1 MPGRMQ
7 NDLPLSPALRVR
19 VRLGGAVGVAE
30 PQAAAAGGA
39 VEGAVEGAVLPDG
52 PLAAEPGLLLPAG
65 GGQGR
70 HPDDRGGEKRD
81 AAHAYLPV
89 TAGNSGGQFWMNP
102 ARLRRPATR
111 FRSGRDGLG

>member
-39 VEGAVEGAVLPDG
+39 VEGAGLLDG
-52 PLAAEPGLLLPAG
+52 PLAAGPACCP
-65 GGQGR
+65 Q
-70 HPDDRGGEKRD
+70 
-81 AAHAYLPV
+81 AAARADTPM
-89 TAGNSGGQFWMNP
+89 TA
-102 ARLRRPATR
+102 AA
-111 FRSGRDGLG
+111 RSGTLRMRTSQSQRVTVAVSSG

>member
-39 VEGAVEGAVLPDG
+39 VEGAGAAGWP
-52 PLAAEPGLLLPAG
+52 ARRRTGLLLPAG
-65 GGQGR
+65 SGQGR

-89 TAGNSGGQFWMNP
+89 TAGDGGGQFWMNP
-102 ARLRRPATR
+102 RGLDAQQPGSVPAGIDSVR
-111 FRSGRDGLG
+111 